1 LWLPLLEAGIDRLG
15 MVMNKKNRLKN
26 CFVKQSNISFAFLFG
41 SRANGSYNSQSDWD
55 FAVWINNPSDIERLI
70 EKEQLRQQLAKL
82 LKTDKIDIVDLQS
95 ASLSIMSSVVEE
107 GIILKGDGLL
117 ELNLFYKRVWSLEED
132 FYWRIQ
138 YENRTL
144 SSGN

>member
-1 LWLPLLEAGIDRLG
+1 
-15 MVMNKKNRLKN
+15 MNKTNILTN
-26 CFVKQSNISFAFLFG
+26 SFVKQSNISFAFLFG
-41 SRANGSYNSQSDWD
+41 SRANGSYNFQSDWD
-55 FAVWINNPSDIERLI
+55 FAIWINNSSEIERLI

-82 LKTDKIDIVDLQS
+82 LKTNIDKIDIVDLQS
-95 ASLSIMSSVVEE
+95 ASLSIMSSVVED

-132 FYWRIQ
+132 FYWRLQ

-144 SSGN
+144 SS

>member
-1 LWLPLLEAGIDRLG
+1 VNKNQKNILEQLFI
-15 MVMNKKNRLKN
+15 
-26 CFVKQSNISFAFLFG
+26 KQSNINFAFLFG
-41 SRANGSYNSQSDWD
+41 SRANGNNNHQSDWD

-82 LKTDKIDIVDLQS
+82 LKTNIDKIDIVDLQS
-95 ASLSIMSSVVEE
+95 ASLSIMSSVVED

-117 ELNLFYKRVWSLEED
+117 ELNLFYKRIWSLEED
-132 FYWRIQ
+132 FYWRLQ

-144 SSGN
+144 SS